1 MTLTEQVITIA
12 MCAAGTM
19 ATRFIP
25 FLVFRES
32 RETPDYIRYLGNA
45 LPLAIFGMLV
55 VYCLK
60 DVSFVSGSHGLPE
73 AIGIIITVL
82 SYKWKHSML
91 LSIAGGAAVYMI
103 FIHLL

>member
-19 ATRFIP
+19 AMRFIP

-45 LPLAIFGMLV
+45 LPLAIFGMLI

-60 DVSFVSGSHGLPE
+60 DVSFISGSHGIPE
-73 AIGIIITVL
+73 ALGIIITVI
-82 SYKWKHSML
+82 SYKWKYSML

>member
-60 DVSFVSGSHGLPE
+60 DVFFVSGRHGLPE
-73 AIGIIITVL
+73 ATGIIITAGNFRI
-82 SYKWKHSML
+82 SYMYFCCTYYS
-91 LSIAGGAAVYMI
+91 V
-103 FIHLL
+103 

>member
-19 ATRFIP
+19 AMRFIP

-60 DVSFVSGSHGLPE
+60 VVSFISGNHGIPE
-73 AIGIIITVL
+73 ALGIIITVI